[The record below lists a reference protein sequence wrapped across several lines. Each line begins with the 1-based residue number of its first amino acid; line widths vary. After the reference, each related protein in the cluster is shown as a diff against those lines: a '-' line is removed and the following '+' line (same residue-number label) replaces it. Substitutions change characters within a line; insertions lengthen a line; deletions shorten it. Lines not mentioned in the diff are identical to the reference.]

1 MSDLISRQAAINA
14 LHFWFSDG
22 FDEDRWWNS
31 THVLA
36 AIEGLPPV
44 QQEHKWETCFE
55 CPLSHGCPKI
65 KCCTNEQVIEYAS
78 QIPNDCPL
86 YEQPE
91 KRTEECTETHA
102 CDCIS
107 RQAVLDMAKSSKSN
121 WIDNSVLF
129 KRVSELPSVEPKSK
143 SRPCDDTI
151 SRREAIKKFTYS
163 YNGERI
169 PDYDCDNFPTRI
181 DIRTVKEILRGLPSV
196 TPADKTE
203 SEDNR

>member
-1 MSDLISRQAAINA
+1 M
-14 LHFWFSDG
+14 
-22 FDEDRWWNS
+22 
-31 THVLA
+31 A

-55 CPLSHGCPKI
+55 CPLSHGYPKI
-65 KCCTNEQVIEYAS
+65 KCCTNEQAIEYAS
-78 QIPNDCPL
+78 QIPNYCPL

-102 CDCIS
+102 CDYIS
-107 RQAVLDMAKSSKSN
+107 RQAVLDIAKSSKSN

-129 KRVSELPSVEPKSK
+129 KRVSELPSVEPERKSK
-143 SRPCDDTI
+143 PCDDAI

-169 PDYDCDNFPTRI
+169 PDYDLDNFPTRI
-181 DIRTVKEILRGLPSV
+181 DIKTVKEILRGLPSV
-196 TPADKTE
+196 IPADKTE